1 MIRIG
6 LALLTLSGC
15 TASPMPSD
23 LRGCMA
29 PHSAPAGLPRV
40 LDPAQLRL
48 AYGRLWAVD
57 MADRAR
63 GDDCADKLRRL
74 NEWTEAHR

>member
-6 LALLTLSGC
+6 AVLLTIAGC
-15 TASPMPSD
+15 TVTPPD
-23 LRGCMA
+23 LRSCMVPHAA
-29 PHSAPAGLPRV
+29 PVSLPRV

-63 GDDCADKLRRL
+63 GDDCADRLRRL
-74 NEWTEAHR
+74 NAWIEAHR